1 MNNLSTIKRKS
12 GSSFASPVI
21 TNSANILNLISN
33 NNGGNY
39 ANQNYNNSLASGNLS
54 TNNDNFY
61 SNFVPKNI
69 FGAKPVSAS
78 SLNRNFEGV
87 REGMD

>member
-1 MNNLSTIKRKS
+1 VNNLSTIKRKS

-21 TNSANILNLISN
+21 TNSANILNLIT
-33 NNGGNY
+33 NGGNY
-39 ANQNYNNSLASGNLS
+39 NNNQNYNNSLVGSANLS

-69 FGAKPVSAS
+69 FGAKPS
-78 SLNRNFEGV
+78 G
-87 REGMD
+87 